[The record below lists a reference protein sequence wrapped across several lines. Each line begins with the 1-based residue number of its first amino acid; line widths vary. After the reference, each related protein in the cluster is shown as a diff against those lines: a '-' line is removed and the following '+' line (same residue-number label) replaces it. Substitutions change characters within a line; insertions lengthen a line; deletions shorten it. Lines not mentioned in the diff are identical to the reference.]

1 MYKNLVA
8 IDVETSGIN
17 PFNSELL
24 SIALVPLNIKL
35 SPLNIYI
42 AHNKIEWNSF
52 ARENFRKFEKE
63 WNSQAISPTEA
74 CEKIEE
80 YLATTFNETN
90 AIGVGHNIGFDMAFL
105 RKLAFQGGRDQIK
118 WLSHRTLD
126 THTLL
131 YLLSLEKII
140 PSWAATSDGAF
151 KFFEVAISEK
161 FRHTAIGDAKAT
173 RTLFKKLLTT
183 FQHNHLQ
190 TKHSANTPFE
200 LDHE

>member
-1 MYKNLVA
+1 MYSNLVA

-17 PFNSELL
+17 PFDSELL
-24 SIALVPLNIKL
+24 SIALVPLNVKL

-42 AHNKIEWNSF
+42 AHNEIKWNSF
-52 ARENFRKFEKE
+52 ARENFKKFEKKWKSE
-63 WNSQAISPTEA
+63 AINPTEA
-74 CEKIEE
+74 CEKIEI
-80 YLATTFNETN
+80 YLANTFNENN

-105 RKLAFQGGRDQIK
+105 RKLAFQGGRDQIQ

-131 YLLSLEKII
+131 YILSLEKII

-173 RTLFKKLLTT
+173 RTLFKKLVAT
-183 FQHNHLQ
+183 FQENHLH
-190 TKHSANTPFE
+190 TKNIGIVPSVLTPK
-200 LDHE
+200 